1 MSRDSKNYIFLKGL
15 LISTLLLL
23 NISNSMSQ
31 QLIHNLKQDW
41 VSYSQEHQG
50 FLPVDEQNLT
60 SKVISFSLKN
70 DEFNPFYL
78 SISVNHKAYLFY
90 RGQLLSQLNP
100 GWNNFRIDSLK
111 EVVMDS
117 EPFFSIHGNNLLPN
131 LVTEVRTKPII
142 GQSAY
147 LFKPSR
153 FSNSFSNFFYTA
165 FTFLLFIIVVLKTR
179 FPELTNQYFLL
190 QRTFRFKT
198 IDELIYKI
206 PYLRAPNIFFLFL
219 ISTLFAFSTLCFM
232 YFFPGELEILG
243 VSPSSDGF
251 WNIGMDWGIVTLII
265 FTAIILKY
273 FLTAIMSSVF
283 GLNITN
289 IHYASL
295 VRLVFIMALLMA
307 TISLTQFLIPDL
319 ISEQFYWIVLV
330 VGLIIIEVI
339 LFFKLT
345 LVTGHTLLYI
355 IVYLCATELI
365 PVVFLFKLYTT

>member
-1 MSRDSKNYIFLKGL
+1 MLRDSKNIIFLKGL
-15 LISTLLLL
+15 IISTLVLLSF
-23 NISNSMSQ
+23 SNGLSQ
-31 QLIHNLKQDW
+31 QLIHNLKQEW
-41 VSYSQEHQG
+41 VSYSQEYQG

-60 SKVISFSLKN
+60 SRVVSFSLKN
-70 DEFNPFYL
+70 EEFNPFYL

-100 GWNNFRIDSLK
+100 GWSNFKIDSLK
-111 EVVMDS
+111 EAIIDP
-117 EPFFSIHGNNLLPN
+117 EPFFSIHGDKLLPN
-131 LVTEVRTKPII
+131 LVTEVRTKPIV
-142 GQSAY
+142 GQSAH
-147 LFKPSR
+147 LFQPSR

-206 PYLRAPNIFFLFL
+206 PYLRVPNIFFLFL
-219 ISTLFAFSTLCFM
+219 ISSLFAFSTLCFM

-243 VSPSSDGF
+243 VSPSSNGF
-251 WNIGMDWGIVTLII
+251 WIIALGWGIVTVII
-265 FTAIILKY
+265 FIAIILKY

-295 VRLVFIMALLMA
+295 IRLVFIMALLMA
-307 TISLTQFLIPDL
+307 TISLVHFLIPNL
-319 ISEQFYWIVLV
+319 IGEQLYWIVLV
-330 VGLIIIEVI
+330 GGLIIIEGI
-339 LFFKLT
+339 LFFKLS